1 MRVARLSHQPCG
13 SDPDYV
19 YRRLCSMG
27 AGRRISRPVRDCFL
41 PREAR
46 FRLGDPA
53 EKFGSRREVAQ
64 VTVTYGPM
72 FQRPFGRVF

>member
-1 MRVARLSHQPCG
+1 
-13 SDPDYV
+13 
-19 YRRLCSMG
+19 MG